1 MPKGQ
6 SVATKKAAEYMAKN
20 PAEAPMKIAQKFG
33 IALSTVY
40 RLKTAAKQ
48 KEKEE

>member
-20 PAEAPMKIAQKFG
+20 PVEAPMKIAQKFG

-40 RLKTAAKQ
+40 RLKKQAA
-48 KEKEE
+48 ENAAA